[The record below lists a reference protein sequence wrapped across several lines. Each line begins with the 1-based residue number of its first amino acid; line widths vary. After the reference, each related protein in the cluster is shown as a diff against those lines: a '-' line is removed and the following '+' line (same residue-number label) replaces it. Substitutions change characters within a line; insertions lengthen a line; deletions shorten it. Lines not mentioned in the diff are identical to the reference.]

1 MPLSLSN
8 QTTWLISTRSYID
21 GIDILYATNTIH
33 MSSSV
38 MICHLPHLLSQQRLA
53 SITSVEMVWRLNE
66 ISRPAQAQDP
76 PNSGKEAF
84 EALLQAVPMAL
95 PNLRK
100 LYICLVGPIYLPTNN
115 LGSRPEADILM
126 PMDRLAH
133 ALGPQLQQFDLAL
146 PVTIFEPL
154 FHEGIG
160 KGYRFEVGPSGWM
173 SNRVWR
179 SLTPTEED
187 EGAGGGERGYWLRQG
202 KDDTYYVPILF

>member
-1 MPLSLSN
+1 
-8 QTTWLISTRSYID
+8 
-21 GIDILYATNTIH
+21 
-33 MSSSV
+33 
-38 MICHLPHLLSQQRLA
+38 MIRHLPHLLSQQRLA
-53 SITSVEMVWRLNE
+53 TIASVEMVWRLNE

-100 LYICLVGPIYLPTNN
+100 LYICLLGPIYPPKVTTDDP
-115 LGSRPEADILM
+115 GSRPEADILM
-126 PMDRLAH
+126 PVDRLAR
-133 ALGPQLQQFDLAL
+133 ALGLQLQQFDLAL

-154 FHEGIG
+154 FHDGLQ

-173 SNRVWR
+173 SDRVWR

-187 EGAGGGERGYWLRQG
+187 EGAGEGERGYWLRQG

>member
-1 MPLSLSN
+1 M
-8 QTTWLISTRSYID
+8 TWLIPTRSFID

-33 MSSSV
+33 MSSCV
-38 MICHLPHLLSQQRLA
+38 MIRHLPHLLPQQRLA

-66 ISRPAQAQDP
+66 ISRPAKAQDP

-84 EALLQAVPMAL
+84 ETLLQAVPMGL

-100 LYICLVGPIYLPTNN
+100 LYICLLGPIYPPNMATDDPRR
-115 LGSRPEADILM
+115 RPEAEILL
-126 PMDRLAH
+126 PVDRLAH
-133 ALGPQLQQFDLAL
+133 AMGPQLQQFDLAL

-154 FHEGIG
+154 FHDGIQ
-160 KGYRFEVGPSGWM
+160 KGYRFEVGHSGRV

-187 EGAGGGERGYWLRQG
+187 EGVGEGERGYWLKQG
-202 KDDTYYVPILF
+202 KDDTYYFPILF